1 MMFKKIRWS
10 MILTSMLTILLGLVM
25 LFFPGVSALAVC
37 IMFGA
42 ALTIDG
48 IVKLI
53 GYFSKDDMG
62 YMFRYDL
69 ISGVVQLIT
78 GILLLMHPRVIMAAI
93 PVVLGIA
100 LVCDCLIKGRLA
112 LGLKREGYGMWWL
125 SMLAAVLEAVMA
137 ILMIANPFP
146 SASAIFIM
154 IGVAAVISGAI
165 ELINVLR
172 ISNTISRF
180 FDGR

>member
-1 MMFKKIRWS
+1 MFKKIRWS
-10 MILTSMLTILLGLVM
+10 MILTAMLTILLGLVM

-42 ALTIDG
+42 ALTIGG
-48 IVKLI
+48 IVKVI
-53 GYFSKDDMG
+53 GYFAKADMG

-69 ISGVVQLIT
+69 IGGVVQLIT
-78 GILLLMHPRVIMAAI
+78 GILLLMHPKVIMAAI

-100 LVCDCLIKGRLA
+100 LVCDCLIKERLA
-112 LGLKREGYGMWWL
+112 LGLKREGYGMWWM

-146 SASAIFIM
+146 SASAIFIV
-154 IGVAAVISGAI
+154 IGISAVISGAI
-165 ELINVLR
+165 ELINILR
-172 ISNTISRF
+172 VSDAISRF
-180 FDGR
+180 FDGK